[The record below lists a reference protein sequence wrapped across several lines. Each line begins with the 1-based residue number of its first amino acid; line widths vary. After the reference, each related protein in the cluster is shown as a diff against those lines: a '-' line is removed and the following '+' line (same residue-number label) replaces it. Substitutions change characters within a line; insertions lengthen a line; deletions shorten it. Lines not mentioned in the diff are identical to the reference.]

1 MSNIAL
7 QIERQVGGSIPL
19 NSNVLFDSIVY
30 SSGNINYDTFTG
42 TITFNE
48 LGKYMIN
55 WWTAIQ
61 STQSSNGVVLALIS
75 SQGDYLEGNSPNKIS
90 EVYGVGIIE
99 ILSLP
104 ATLGLYNVSTA
115 ELFYS
120 SQVPLK
126 STLAII
132 SLNDNGIGPT
142 GPTGAVGATGP
153 TGATGEDGL
162 IGPTGPTGAVG
173 VTGPTGATG
182 EAGATGPTGA
192 TGEDGL
198 IGPTGPTGAVG
209 VTGPT
214 GATGE
219 AGATGPTG
227 PTGEDGLIGPTG
239 PTGAVGATGPTG
251 ETGLIGP
258 TGSTGATGPTGPTG
272 ATGPNVANQGFS
284 ATTSLTGISTGLTF
298 TNWTVTSPYYGNANF
313 NATTGQYT
321 VPTTGKYSMSA
332 IINTATVAAISV
344 ILGSGI
350 NPSFAIRRTSPTTT
364 TLLNGLMPVL
374 NVNIALLLTLRTI
387 LGNSSVTL
395 SGDVQL
401 NAGDIV
407 SLQYLDNGLTVSLN
421 LTSTWSI
428 HEIV

>member
-142 GPTGAVGATGP
+142 GPTGAV
-153 TGATGEDGL
+153 
-162 IGPTGPTGAVG
+162 
-173 VTGPTGATG
+173 
-182 EAGATGPTGA
+182 GATGPTGA